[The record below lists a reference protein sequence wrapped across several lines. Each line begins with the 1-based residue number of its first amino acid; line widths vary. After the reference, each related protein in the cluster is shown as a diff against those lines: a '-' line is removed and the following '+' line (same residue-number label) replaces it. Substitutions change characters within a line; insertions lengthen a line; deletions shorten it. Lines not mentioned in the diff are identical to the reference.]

1 MQALNQ
7 KIPFLRNADTSD
19 FGGKSMSHHSWQE
32 KMEAAGTLLYPG
44 LSLRWYPCLDST
56 NTLALNEPDLPQ
68 GAIIAAD
75 AQAAGRGRLGR
86 VWQSPPGLNLYFS
99 LVLYPNLSQEHWGGF
114 SLAAGVGLAEGLA
127 ELGLAP
133 QLKWP
138 NDVLW
143 QGAKLAGILL
153 EAGKGRLVVGVGV
166 NVNQEIFPPELRATS
181 LRLATGRIWARDQL
195 LAIFSREI
203 WRWCQA
209 WQRGLF
215 EQVIAAWRQRDS
227 ILGLEVT
234 VLRGEETIRRV
245 AVDVLVSGA
254 LVVEDAKALRHVL
267 HSGEV
272 TIGKGQG

>member
-1 MQALNQ
+1 
-7 KIPFLRNADTSD
+7 
-19 FGGKSMSHHSWQE
+19 
-32 KMEAAGTLLYPG
+32 
-44 LSLRWYPCLDST
+44 
-56 NTLALNEPDLPQ
+56 
-68 GAIIAAD
+68 
-75 AQAAGRGRLGR
+75 
-86 VWQSPPGLNLYFS
+86 
-99 LVLYPNLSQEHWGGF
+99 
-114 SLAAGVGLAEGLA
+114 
-127 ELGLAP
+127 
-133 QLKWP
+133 
-138 NDVLW
+138 
-143 QGAKLAGILL
+143 
-153 EAGKGRLVVGVGV
+153 
-166 NVNQEIFPPELRATS
+166 LRATS
-181 LRLATGRIWARDQL
+181 LRLATGRLWARDQL

-234 VLRGEETIRRV
+234 VLRGEETIRGV